1 MKFRSFSKKQTKS
14 FINDEDLQNDF
25 NRCYFNHFL
34 GEEKDG
40 KREVWD
46 KEGWEKG
53 MMREERWEKGEDRDE
68 RREGQEKERTG
79 EREG

>member
-1 MKFRSFSKKQTKS
+1 M
-14 FINDEDLQNDF
+14 
-25 NRCYFNHFL
+25 

-53 MMREERWEKGEDRDE
+53 MMREERWEKGRMGDE
-68 RREGQEKERTG
+68 RKGRMREGKQGRRHGREKEMTGERVWMVRREG
-79 EREG
+79 